1 MVFFLKVLRQARV
14 VHAVVVD
21 IVYAS
26 VKVLKE
32 RDTRRVFGGA
42 VRTDIVGGR
51 GEFAKGRSGIA
62 TLLDLADSKGLEDV
76 RELEEVVLKDV
87 SYNSNNLIN

>member
-1 MVFFLKVLRQARV
+1 VVFFPKVLRQARV
-14 VHAVVVD
+14 VHAVVVN
-21 IVYAS
+21 IINAS

-32 RDTRRVFGGA
+32 RDTRQVFSGA

-51 GEFAKGRSGIA
+51 GEFAEGRSGIA
-62 TLLDLADSKGLEDV
+62 TLLDLADSEGLEDV

-87 SYNSNNLIN
+87 SYDSDNLID